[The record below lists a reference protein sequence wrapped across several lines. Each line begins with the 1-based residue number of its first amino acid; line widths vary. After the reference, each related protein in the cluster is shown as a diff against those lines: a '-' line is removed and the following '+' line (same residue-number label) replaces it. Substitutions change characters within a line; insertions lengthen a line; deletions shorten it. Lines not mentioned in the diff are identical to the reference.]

1 MFPLLSGRGNFVLW
15 GSFRVQFVISND
27 IILFVSS
34 FGGRVSAVIITE
46 VISYYILQNVN
57 TSLKGTKMRDILKL
71 SIIANINLTLLK
83 VIFITR

>member
-1 MFPLLSGRGNFVLW
+1 MD
-15 GSFRVQFVISND
+15 SFFLQLVISNN

-34 FGGRVSAVIITE
+34 FGGRVLAVFIPK

-71 SIIANINLTLLK
+71 SIIANSNSDLLK
-83 VIFITR
+83 VIFI

>member
-1 MFPLLSGRGNFVLW
+1 M
-15 GSFRVQFVISND
+15 GSFCIQFVISNN

-34 FGGRVSAVIITE
+34 FGGRVSADFIPE

-71 SIIANINLTLLK
+71 SIIANSNSDLLK
-83 VIFITR
+83 VIFI